1 ADATEDGHPR
11 EVTFEPSTW
20 ASIVAS
26 VSSEGETSATYREA
40 LALHTREPQPPD
52 SGQTLTFP
60 GGPTTTAA
68 SGVLTDLRVSTFG

>member
-1 ADATEDGHPR
+1 MTERSGFHAHSGWYFRRNSDGTVTIYADATEDGHPR

-40 LALHTREPQPPD
+40 LALHTREP
-52 SGQTLTFP
+52 
-60 GGPTTTAA
+60 
-68 SGVLTDLRVSTFG
+68 